1 MLKKIESRT
10 IAGIEIIAL
19 EYVMETPRGEVHG
32 SFFTGYVQLA
42 SQRAFVVASY
52 RPLLCPLL
60 GKTDHKK
67 LLHSYHQN
75 SHVCIEKH
83 QNETTITKRPKLA

>member
-1 MLKKIESRT
+1 
-10 IAGIEIIAL
+10 
-19 EYVMETPRGEVHG
+19 METPRGEVHG

-42 SQRAFVVASY
+42 SQNLCRMSTYVVASY
-52 RPLLCPLL
+52 RPLLCPIL

-67 LLHSYHQN
+67 LFHSYHQN

-83 QNETTITKRPKLA
+83 QNEKTEISLAAETSKKNPETKEIML